1 MAALMTFVKQPREI
15 VDFDIYFSD
24 YFDDLGDGEILA
36 SHVVDPVTGI
46 TLMTSVI
53 VGPSTIKFWVS
64 GGTSGQKYRITFLAT
79 TSGGRK
85 LEADVDVKV
94 KEE

>member
-1 MAALMTFVKQPREI
+1 MAALMTFEKQPREQK
-15 VDFDIYFSD
+15 DFDVHFD
-24 YFDDLGDGEILA
+24 EYFDDLGDGDYLT
-36 SHVVDPVTGI
+36 SHATDPVTGI
-46 TLMTSVI
+46 TLITSVI

-64 GGTSGQKYRITFLAT
+64 GGTSGQKYRVTFIAT
-79 TSGGRK
+79 THGGRQ